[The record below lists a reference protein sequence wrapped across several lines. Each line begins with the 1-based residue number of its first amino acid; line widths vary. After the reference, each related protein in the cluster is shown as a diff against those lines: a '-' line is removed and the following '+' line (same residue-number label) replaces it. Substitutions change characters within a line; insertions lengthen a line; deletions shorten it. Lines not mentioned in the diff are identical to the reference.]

1 MLLISIALLTTPPTL
16 DTSLPEGLQLLERGD
31 RKAQNG
37 AYGEALKDYKAGYD
51 HILPTIRGLDF
62 KEITPTDVVTRDQL
76 AARLKKTMS
85 DEDRED
91 LVFFDNALK
100 CFGVLPEPMSFEKL
114 VFSLLE
120 AEVAGYYD
128 PTTSR
133 ITLVDAAPEVARPS
147 GSFWGG
153 LFQSEETFNVTENRG
168 VIAHELTHALTDQH
182 YDLEKL
188 QNARR
193 DSDDASMALDAVIE
207 GDAMIAMVAAMQE
220 DFARAATL
228 FQSGSRYWRFAFGL
242 VSKFAPGASSP
253 AMRAAPPFFGQ
264 ALMFPYTEGMVFLL
278 EVGKSRGYAAVDD
291 VYGRLPESTEQV
303 IHPERYLKRD
313 PPMVVDE
320 PDWPKSIASSRLG
333 SNVLGEAQLRFV
345 LDDREAA
352 AGWGGDRYTVF
363 RSERGRTLV
372 WMTAWDTEHD
382 AQEFADS
389 WRGYIQKRLR
399 RNRAQPE
406 PEVPEFVQARLDFS
420 NEEQNYRIQRRG
432 SHVLVMEGNP
442 NTVTA
447 ARDIAWSALKRAI
460 AAPAELD

>member
-1 MLLISIALLTTPPTL
+1 MLLIWIALLTGPTTL
-16 DTSLPEGLQLLERGD
+16 DASLPEGLQLLERGD

-62 KEITPTDVVTRDQL
+62 KEVTPTDVVTRDQL
-76 AARLKKTMS
+76 AARLRKTLS

-133 ITLVDAAPEVARPS
+133 ITLVDSEPEVAQPS
-147 GSFWGG
+147 GSYWES
-153 LFQSEETFNVTENRG
+153 LFQEDQTFNVTENRG

-188 QNARR
+188 QKARR

-242 VSKFAPGASSP
+242 VSQFAPGASSP
-253 AMRAAPPFFGQ
+253 SMRAAPPFFGR
-264 ALMFPYTEGMVFLL
+264 ALMFPYTAGMVFLL
-278 EVGKSRGYAAVDD
+278 EIGKSRGYAAVDD
-291 VYGRLPESTEQV
+291 VYRRLPESTEQV
-303 IHPERYLKRD
+303 LHPEKYLNRD
-313 PPMVVDE
+313 PPMVIDE
-320 PDWPKSIASSRLG
+320 PGWPKSIASSRLG

-345 LDDREAA
+345 LDDRDAA

-363 RSERGRTLV
+363 RSERSRTLV
-372 WMTAWDTEHD
+372 WMTAWDTEND
-382 AQEFADS
+382 AREFADA
-389 WRGYIQKRLR
+389 WRRYVEKRLR
-399 RNRAQPE
+399 RNRAKTAPAL
-406 PEVPEFVQARLDFS
+406 PEFVQERIDFS
-420 NEEQNYRIQRRG
+420 AGERNYRIQRRG
-432 SHVLVMEGNP
+432 SRVLVQEGNP
-442 NTVTA
+442 KTIA
-447 ARDIAWSALKRAI
+447 AAQDVAWSTLERSKAV
-460 AAPAELD
+460 PAERN